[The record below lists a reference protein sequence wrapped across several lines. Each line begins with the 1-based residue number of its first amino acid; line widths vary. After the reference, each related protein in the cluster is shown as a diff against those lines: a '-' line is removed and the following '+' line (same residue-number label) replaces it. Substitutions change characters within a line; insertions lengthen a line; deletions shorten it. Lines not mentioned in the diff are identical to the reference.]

1 MFLIDDLLLAP
12 VNGFKFILGQ
22 IQKMADQELNDDS
35 VIKDQLLELQMRY
48 ELEEISDEDFKV
60 REAELFARLRVIKL
74 RQLDLLHEATAH
86 TAESS
91 SFVIEVG
98 GDEGDVRRT
107 TRQVKRYQF
116 FGGKGGVGKTTA
128 ASATALFLLNN
139 LKQNTG
145 TRCSSPFFSSRLIPR
160 TRSRIV
166 SA

>member
-48 ELEEISDEDFKV
+48 ELEEISDEEFKA
-60 REAELFARLRVIKL
+60 REAELFARLRAIKM
-74 RQLDLLHEATAH
+74 RQLDMLHEATGH

-98 GDEGDVRRT
+98 GDDTQDQR
-107 TRQVKRYQF
+107 
-116 FGGKGGVGKTTA
+116 
-128 ASATALFLLNN
+128 
-139 LKQNTG
+139 
-145 TRCSSPFFSSRLIPR
+145 
-160 TRSRIV
+160 
-166 SA
+166 

>member
-48 ELEEISDEDFKV
+48 ELDEIPEDEFKA
-60 REAELFARLRVIKL
+60 REAELFARLRQIKM

-86 TAESS
+86 TADSS

-98 GDEGDVRRT
+98 GDEGG
-107 TRQVKRYQF
+107 
-116 FGGKGGVGKTTA
+116 FGE
-128 ASATALFLLNN
+128 
-139 LKQNTG
+139 
-145 TRCSSPFFSSRLIPR
+145 PR
-160 TRSRIV
+160 ERG
-166 SA
+166 